1 MISTP
6 RWTFS
11 ARRSSEGAV
20 GLVWT
25 EASDVAKTLV
35 RIVSSAAAPAVP
47 VCEPQG
53 WRHPTGSSNPEET
66 VLLGGSQEEVEASV
80 PGSVIS
86 S

>member
-1 MISTP
+1 MLSTP
-6 RWTFS
+6 HWAFS

-20 GLVWT
+20 GLMWT

-47 VCEPQG
+47 VREAQG
-53 WRHPTGSSNPEET
+53 WRQPTGSSNPEET
-66 VLLGGSQEEVEASV
+66 VLLGGSQEEVGASV
-80 PGSVIS
+80 PGSAVS

>member
-6 RWTFS
+6 RWAFS

-66 VLLGGSQEEVEASV
+66 GGS
-80 PGSVIS
+80 GSKCAWQCDLFLILS
-86 S
+86 